1 MARFTNKVA
10 LVTGGGTGIGR
21 AVTEVLVA
29 EGAKVVIT
37 GRREA
42 PLKELA
48 AAHPDAVRY
57 VTTDVTEKGAPAKA
71 IGYAI
76 EQFDRLDIVVNNA
89 GIGTLGPLVETDDD
103 AIGQTYAVNIQGLL
117 STIRDAVPH
126 LAKSGGNVVNISS
139 TLAQASM
146 PGSATYSGSK
156 AAVERITS
164 SLAVELGPQGIRINT
179 VAPGLTQTD
188 MSDGAPPEMIA
199 GMVAQTPL
207 GRIGQAEDIAK
218 AVMFLAS
225 GDASW
230 ITGQTLQSSGGLM
243 L

>member
-1 MARFTNKVA
+1 M
-10 LVTGGGTGIGR
+10 
-21 AVTEVLVA
+21 
-29 EGAKVVIT
+29 
-37 GRREA
+37 
-42 PLKELA
+42 
-48 AAHPDAVRY
+48 
-57 VTTDVTEKGAPAKA
+57 
-71 IGYAI
+71 
-76 EQFDRLDIVVNNA
+76 
-89 GIGTLGPLVETDDD
+89 
-103 AIGQTYAVNIQGLL
+103 
-117 STIRDAVPH
+117 
-126 LAKSGGNVVNISS
+126 
-139 TLAQASM
+139 
-146 PGSATYSGSK
+146 
-156 AAVERITS
+156 
-164 SLAVELGPQGIRINT
+164 ELGPQGIRINT